1 MLRILIASSF
11 LLAFG
16 APTLAQDRSRSVE
29 SETGRVAVET
39 FAEGLEHPWGAAYL
53 PDGALLVTERPGRL
67 RLVATDGAVSDPIG
81 GVPNVLA
88 SGQGGLLD
96 VALDPDFANNRTVYL
111 SYSEERS
118 GGAATS
124 VGRGRLD
131 ENGSAL
137 SDFEVIFRQESAVS
151 SRHHFGSRLVFAPD
165 GKLFVTLG
173 ERGKAQQAQDANNH
187 LGTVVRINPDG
198 SVPDD
203 NPFVG
208 KDGADEIWSY
218 GHRNVQSAAIHP
230 ETGVLWT
237 AEMGPRGGDEL
248 NIPQAGRNYGWP
260 VVSWGRHYSGER
272 IPDPSTRPEFA
283 GSIHS
288 WTPVISP
295 SGMTFYT
302 GDMFADWR
310 GDLLIGGLSA
320 KGIVRVRI
328 DGEQVAG
335 EEVLALGRRIRDVV
349 QAPDGAVMALTD
361 EPAGRIL
368 RLSPAASQ

>member
-11 LLAFG
+11 LLAFA
-16 APTLAQDRSRSVE
+16 APSITLAQDSIE

-39 FAEGLEHPWGAAYL
+39 FAEGLEHPWGATYL

-67 RLVATDGAVSDPIG
+67 RLVSTDGAVSDPID
-81 GVPNVLA
+81 GVPDVLA

-111 SYSEERS
+111 SYSEERG

-137 SDFEVIFRQESAVS
+137 SNFEVIFRQEPAVS
-151 SRHHFGSRLVFAPD
+151 SRLHYGSRLVFAPD

-173 ERGKAQQAQDANNH
+173 ERGKMREAQDPNNH
-187 LGTVVRINPDG
+187 LGTIVRINPDG

-218 GHRNVQSAAIHP
+218 GHRNVQSAALHP
-230 ETGVLWT
+230 QTGVLWT

-248 NIPQAGRNYGWP
+248 NIPQAGRNHGWP

-283 GSIHS
+283 DAIHS

-295 SGMTFYT
+295 SGMTFYS

-320 KGIVRVRI
+320 EGIVRVRI
-328 DGEQVAG
+328 DGKQVAG

-361 EPAGRIL
+361 EPAGKIL
-368 RLSPAASQ
+368 RLTPAASQ